1 MAQPDSAP
9 VADARRR
16 ILDAAVDVID
26 TDGEAALRITDIAER
41 AGVAAGLINHHFGSR
56 DGLVAAAQERRYN
69 RAIFEDLDRFRDH
82 FAPSQSREQTVAALR
97 VAITSIADRDRA
109 PSRMVRITS
118 LAAAHGRPDLTVD
131 LGEAVA
137 DSIDRATDIVEIGQ
151 ELGYV
156 RPDVDARA
164 TATVLLCLGT
174 GYVIAD
180 FDARPATEDDS
191 VLVIGKILD
200 SLFLPAT

>member
-1 MAQPDSAP
+1 MAQPENPP
-9 VADARRR
+9 VTDARRR

-26 TDGEAALRITDIAER
+26 SDGEAALRITDIAEK
-41 AGVAAGLINHHFGSR
+41 AGVATGLINHHFGSR
-56 DGLVAAAQERRYN
+56 DGLVAAAQQRRYD
-69 RAIFEDLDRFRDH
+69 RAIFEDLDHFRDY

-97 VAITSIADRDRA
+97 TAITSIAARDGA
-109 PSRMVRITS
+109 PSRLVRITS
-118 LAAAHGRPDLTVD
+118 LGAAHGRPDLKAD

-137 DSIDRATDIVEIGQ
+137 VSIDQATEIVEIGQ
-151 ELGYV
+151 QMGYV
-156 RPDVDARA
+156 RSDVDARA

-180 FDARPATEDDS
+180 FDARPASEDDS
-191 VLVIGKILD
+191 VHVIGKLLD